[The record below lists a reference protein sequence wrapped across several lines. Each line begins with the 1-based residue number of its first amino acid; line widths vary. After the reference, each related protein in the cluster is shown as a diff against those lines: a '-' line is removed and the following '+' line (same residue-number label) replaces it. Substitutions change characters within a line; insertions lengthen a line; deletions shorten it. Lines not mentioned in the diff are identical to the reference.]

1 MILEV
6 GKRGQAATL
15 EQKLKHIIIVGGGTA
30 GSVLAARLTENS
42 AIHVTL
48 LEAGPDDT
56 TYDSAILD
64 PARAAEAWQGAVPMV
79 ITVMKTQNGAIPIL
93 QGRVLGGTSAANGL
107 ATLRG
112 LPEDYDG
119 WAASGLDGWG
129 WDDVAETFIAAENDL
144 DFGSSPIHG
153 NSGPLTVRRWRR
165 DEMSHAQIAFQDGMA
180 EAGNAI
186 VEDINDPDQLPGIGV
201 FPVTIDK
208 DASRLSTSLAYL
220 TAEVRQR
227 ENLEIRAGAKVS
239 ALHIDG
245 HKAKGVTLECGDQID
260 GDEVIVSAGALWS
273 PALLMRSGVGPAS
286 HLADHGIAVQA
297 DLPVGETMADHLG
310 PSVPYMHEGPRGG
323 TAGPAQSLYIGA
335 SNGKDV
341 DYHLFP
347 IAPAPTEDI
356 TNFVMAAF
364 LMRSPG
370 NGKVRL
376 GDSADMDPVVTA
388 PDLPEDAI
396 SQLRHAFQKI
406 AAWETSDAFKQ
417 SGCRSL
423 IPCDLTSDDAVPT
436 ALDRGI
442 VSYGHM
448 TGSCPMGT
456 VLDADC
462 RVRGVTGLRVVDASV
477 MPTIPVGNT
486 YLGCVMNAE
495 RIARKMKAELDQ

>member
-1 MILEV
+1 M
-6 GKRGQAATL
+6 
-15 EQKLKHIIIVGGGTA
+15 EQKTKHIIIVGGGTA
-30 GSVLAARLTENS
+30 GSVLAARLSENS

-48 LEAGPDDT
+48 LEAGPDDM
-56 TYDSAILD
+56 TYDSAILN
-64 PARAAEAWQGAVPMV
+64 PARAADAWQGAVPME
-79 ITVMKTQNGAIPIL
+79 ITVMKTPDGAIPIL
-93 QGRVLGGTSAANGL
+93 QGRILGGTSAANGL

-129 WDDVAETFIAAENDL
+129 WDDVAETFIAAETDL

-153 NSGPLTVRRWRR
+153 DSGPLTVRRWRR
-165 DEMSHAQIAFQDGMA
+165 EEMSHAQIAFQDGMA
-180 EAGNAI
+180 ETGNAI
-186 VEDINDPDQLPGIGV
+186 VEDINDPGQLPGIGV

-208 DASRLSTSLAYL
+208 DAHRLSTSLAYL

-227 ENLEIRAGAKVS
+227 ENLDIRTSSKVV
-239 ALHIDG
+239 ALHIDDQR
-245 HKAKGVTLECGDQID
+245 AKGAFLESGNQID
-260 GDEVIVSAGALWS
+260 ADEVIVSVGALWS
-273 PALLMRSGVGPAS
+273 PALLMRSGIGPAS
-286 HLADHGIAVQA
+286 HLADHWIAVQA

-310 PSVPYMHEGPRGG
+310 PSIPYTHEGPRGG

-335 SNGKDV
+335 SNGQDV

-364 LMRSPG
+364 MMRSPG

-388 PDLPEDAI
+388 PDLPEDSI
-396 SQLRHAFQKI
+396 NRLRHAFQKI
-406 AAWETSDAFKQ
+406 AAWEASDAFRQ
-417 SGCRSL
+417 SGCEPL
-423 IPCDLTSDDAVPT
+423 IPCDLAREDAVSA

-442 VSYGHM
+442 ISYGHM
-448 TGSCPMGT
+448 TSTCPMGT

-462 RVRGVTGLRVVDASV
+462 RVRGVDGLRVVDASV
-477 MPTIPVGNT
+477 MPTIPAGNT
-486 YLGCVMNAE
+486 YLGCVMIAE
-495 RIARKMKAELDQ
+495 RIARKMKAEIDQ